1 MICPSCGEELGEE
14 FRFCPFCGAAQAEPV
29 TPGREERKVVSVVF
43 ADLAGST
50 EQAERL
56 DPEDVRAI
64 LSAYHAHLR
73 GELERFGG
81 TVEKFIGD
89 AVMAVFGAP
98 AAHEDDPE
106 RAVRAA
112 LAIRDWALEEAED
125 LQVRIAVNTGEA
137 LVALD
142 ARAAH
147 GEALVA
153 GDVVNTAARLQT
165 AAPLNGV
172 LVDEQTYRATVDA
185 IDYRATEPVEAKGK
199 SEPIVVWEAVGARAR
214 IGAGAR
220 PASATPLVGRERE
233 LALLVQ
239 TLERVREERSPQLVT
254 LVGVPGIG
262 KSRLVAELAAFVE
275 QDSELV
281 AWREG
286 RSLSYGDG
294 VTFWALA
301 EIVKAQAGILESDSV
316 EQAEEKLRT
325 AVEQLAAD
333 PAEEQWLERHL
344 RPLTGLAEDSSA
356 RADEVFAAW
365 RRFLEAIADERPL
378 VLVFEDLHWA
388 DDALL
393 DFVDQLV
400 DRVAAVPLLVLAT
413 ARPELLQRRVGWGG
427 GKPNAA
433 TISLSPLTETE
444 TAQLLDGLVDQPAVD
459 DETREALLERAGGN
473 PLYAEQYARV
483 LLERGDFDELPETVQ
498 GIIAARLDALSE
510 DEKLLLQD
518 AAVLGQVFW
527 LGAVEAVGGLAR
539 WQAEELLRALERK
552 EFVRRG
558 RTSSVASESEY
569 AFRHLL
575 IRDVAYG
582 QIPRAVRS
590 GKHRAA
596 AGWIDS
602 LGRPEEQAE
611 LLAHHYLQALELAEA
626 AGLDSADLARPARA
640 ALRDAGDRAAAL
652 YAVDAAE
659 RFYDA
664 ALRLSPENDA
674 DRALL
679 LFRRAA
685 PVRDL
690 GGGDP
695 ELLVAARD
703 ALLAAG
709 LRAEAAE
716 AEMALVMSFWIR
728 GRVDLSAEHADR
740 AAALVEGAA
749 PSRSKAAVLLRLA
762 SRKAIV
768 LGDQAGAMELAS
780 QALSLAE
787 EFEWADGSSGA
798 LGTLGT
804 ARIDLGDRG
813 GLADLERSVE
823 IAASAGA
830 LSELSR
836 AYNNLSTQ
844 LGILG
849 DLGRGY
855 EVRLKG
861 AKVAERMGSDVDI
874 QWFKAVLSEYPYRRG
889 EWDESLRLVDE
900 FLGKVDAGEPHYASW
915 QVLAR
920 RAEIRMARGREAEAL
935 ADADRALALV
945 VAIPD
950 PQARYFT
957 NALCAHV
964 FVTAR
969 REQATQLTGEVIDD
983 LLQGIGAAFAVIAL
997 PALAAAALRL
1007 GVLPEL
1013 ANALESH
1020 VPTPWSEVV
1029 RCYDEGDFVSAAD
1042 MLAEIGSKPDE
1053 AEARVH
1059 AARQLAAAGREDE
1072 AGEQLRQAVA
1082 FYRSVGATRYL
1093 DEIEPLL
1100 TASSASD

>member
-1 MICPSCGEELGEE
+1 VICPSCGRELADA
-14 FRFCPFCGAAQAEPV
+14 FPFCPFCGAALAGPAA
-29 TPGREERKVVSVVF
+29 PGREERKVVSVVF
-43 ADLAGST
+43 ADLAGFT
-50 EQAERL
+50 ARAEQL
-56 DPEDVRAI
+56 DPEDVRAL
-64 LSAYHAHLR
+64 LSSYHAHLR
-73 GELERFGG
+73 SELERFGG

-98 AAHEDDPE
+98 VAHEDDPE

-112 LAIRDWALEEAED
+112 LAIREWALDEAGD

-165 AAPLNGV
+165 AAPLNGI
-172 LVDEQTYRATVDA
+172 LVDEQTYRGTVDA
-185 IDYRATEPVEAKGK
+185 IDYRPTEPVEAKGK
-199 SEPIVVWEAVGARAR
+199 SAPVPVWEAVGARAR
-214 IGAGAR
+214 TGAGASR
-220 PASATPLVGRERE
+220 ASATPLVGRERE

-239 TLERVREERSPQLVT
+239 TLARVREERSPQLVT
-254 LVGVPGIG
+254 LIGVPGIG
-262 KSRLVAELAAFVE
+262 KSRLVSELAGVVE
-275 QDSELV
+275 QDDELV
-281 AWREG
+281 RWREG
-286 RSLSYGDG
+286 RSLSYGEG

-301 EIVKAQAGILESDSV
+301 EIVKAEAGILESDSP
-316 EQAEEKLRT
+316 EQTQEKLRRT
-325 AVEQLAAD
+325 VEQLSSD
-333 PAEEQWLERHL
+333 PSEAQWLERHL
-344 RPLTGLAEDSSA
+344 GTLAGLSEASSA
-356 RADEVFAAW
+356 GAAEIFAAW
-365 RRFLEAIADERPL
+365 RRFLEALADERPL

-393 DFVDQLV
+393 DFIDQLV

-413 ARPELLQRRVGWGG
+413 ARPELLQRRSGWGG

-433 TISLSPLTETE
+433 TISLSPLSEPET
-444 TAQLLDGLVDQPAVD
+444 TRLLHALLEQPAVD
-459 DETREALLERAGGN
+459 AGTEQELLARAGGN

-483 LLERGDFDELPETVQ
+483 LLERGDLSDLPETVQ

-510 DEKLLLQD
+510 EEKLLLQD
-518 AAVLGQVFW
+518 AAVMGQVFW

-539 WQAEELLRALERK
+539 WQAEELLHGLERK
-552 EFVRRG
+552 EFVRRD
-558 RTSSVASESEY
+558 RNSSVASESEY

-590 GKHRAA
+590 TKHRAA
-596 AGWIDS
+596 ASWIDS
-602 LGRPEEQAE
+602 LGRSEEQAE
-611 LLAHHYLQALELAEA
+611 QLAHHYLQALELAEA
-626 AGLDSADLARPARA
+626 AGLDSGDLATQARS

-664 ALRLSPENDA
+664 ALRLSPQDDEE
-674 DRALL
+674 RALL

-685 PVRDL
+685 PVHIL

-695 ELLVAARD
+695 ELLVPARD

-728 GRVDLSAEHADR
+728 GRVDLSATHADR
-740 AAALVEGAA
+740 AEALVEGAA
-749 PSRSKAAVLLRLA
+749 PSRSTASVLLRLA

-768 LGDQAGAMELAS
+768 LGDQAGALELAS
-780 QALSLAE
+780 QALTLAE
-787 EFEWADGSSGA
+787 EFDWAEGMSIA
-798 LGTLGT
+798 LGTIGT
-804 ARIDLGDRG
+804 ARVDIGDTG
-813 GLADLERSVE
+813 GLKDLERSVE

-830 LSELSR
+830 LGELSR

-849 DLGRGY
+849 DLDRGY
-855 EVRLKG
+855 EVRLEG
-861 AKVAERMGSDVDI
+861 AKVAERLRSEVDI
-874 QWFKAVLSEYPYRRG
+874 QWFLAVLSEYPYRRG
-889 EWDESLRLVDE
+889 EWDESLRMVDE

-920 RAEIRMARGREAEAL
+920 RAEIRLARGAEAEAL
-935 ADADRALALV
+935 ADADRALELV

-964 FVTAR
+964 FLASR
-969 REQATQLTGEVIDD
+969 REQAVQLTREIIDD
-983 LLQGIGAAFAVIAL
+983 LLRGIGPAFAAIAL
-997 PALAAAALRL
+997 PALASTALRL
-1007 GVLPEL
+1007 ELLPEL
-1013 ANALESH
+1013 AAALELH
-1020 VPTPWSEVV
+1020 VPTPWIDVV
-1029 RCYDEGDFVSAAD
+1029 RHYAAGDFVAAAD
-1042 MLAEIGSKPDE
+1042 MLGTIGSQPEE
-1053 AEARVH
+1053 AEARLH
-1059 AARQLAAAGREDE
+1059 AARQLAAADRDDE
-1072 AGEQLRQAVA
+1072 ATEQLRQAVA
-1082 FYRSVGATRYL
+1082 FYRSVGAKRYL
-1093 DEIEPLL
+1093 DESESLL
-1100 TASSASD
+1100 TSAGAAD

>member
-1 MICPSCGEELGEE
+1 MICPSCGQELGEGY
-14 FRFCPFCGAAQAEPV
+14 RFCPSCGAAQEEAV

-73 GELERFGG
+73 SELERFGG

-98 AAHEDDPE
+98 VAHEDDPE

-112 LAIRDWALEEAED
+112 LAIRDWAIEETDD
-125 LQVRIAVNTGEA
+125 LQVRVAVNTGEA

-172 LVDEQTYRATVDA
+172 LVDEQTHRATVDA
-185 IDYRATEPVEAKGK
+185 IDYRATAPVEAKGK
-199 SEPIVVWEAVGARAR
+199 SEPIAVWEAVGARAR

-262 KSRLVAELAAFVE
+262 KSRLVSELASVVE
-275 QDSELV
+275 HYDELV
-281 AWREG
+281 RWREG

-301 EIVKAQAGILESDSV
+301 EIVKAEAGIFESDSV
-316 EQAEEKLRT
+316 EQAEEKLRRT
-325 AVEQLAAD
+325 VEQHASD
-333 PAEEQWLERHL
+333 PAETQWLERHL
-344 RPLTGLAEDSSA
+344 RPLTGVAEDSSA

-365 RRFLEAIADERPL
+365 RRFLEALADERPL

-393 DFVDQLV
+393 DFIDQLV

-413 ARPELLQRRVGWGG
+413 ARPELLQRRAGWGG

-433 TISLSPLTETE
+433 TISLSPLTEAE
-444 TAQLLDGLVDQPAVD
+444 TTQLLEGLIEKPAD
-459 DETREALLERAGGN
+459 TDLQEALLARAGGN

-483 LLERGDFDELPETVQ
+483 LVERGDFDELPETVQ
-498 GIIAARLDALSE
+498 GIIAARLDALTE

-518 AAVLGQVFW
+518 AAVMGQVFW
-527 LGAVEAVGGLAR
+527 LGAIEAVGGLAR
-539 WQAEELLRALERK
+539 WQAEELLHGLERK
-552 EFVRRG
+552 EFVRRD
-558 RTSSVASESEY
+558 RNSSVASESEY
-569 AFRHLL
+569 SFRHLL
-575 IRDVAYG
+575 IRDVAYA

-596 AGWIDS
+596 ATWIDS

-626 AGLDSADLARPARA
+626 AGLDSQDLAKPART
-640 ALRDAGDRAAAL
+640 ALRDAGDRAATL
-652 YAVDAAE
+652 YALDAAE
-659 RFYDA
+659 RFYDG
-664 ALRLSPENDA
+664 ALRLCPADDPE
-674 DRALL
+674 RSTL

-685 PVRDL
+685 PISYL
-690 GGGDP
+690 GGDP
-695 ELLVAARD
+695 ERLMEASD
-703 ALLAAG
+703 ALLEAG
-709 LRAEAAE
+709 RREEAGE
-716 AEMALVMSFWIR
+716 AEMLLSRAFWIR
-728 GRVDLSAEHADR
+728 GQHELSEAHTQR
-740 AAALVEGAA
+740 AAALLEAA
-749 PSRSKAAVLLRLA
+749 SPSRSTVMLSLQLA
-762 SRKAIV
+762 SRASISRGEHKAS
-768 LGDQAGAMELAS
+768 LEHAS
-780 QALSLAE
+780 QALALAE
-787 EFEWADGSSGA
+787 ELDWPEGMSNALAYRGS
-798 LGTLGT
+798 
-804 ARIDLGDRG
+804 ARVGLGDAG
-813 GLADLERSVE
+813 GLQDLERSVE

-830 LSELSR
+830 LGTLSI
-836 AYNNLSTQ
+836 AYNNLSTH

-849 DLGRGY
+849 DLKRGY
-855 EVRLKG
+855 ELRLEG
-861 AKVAERMGSDVDI
+861 AKVAERIGDVT
-874 QWFKAVLSEYPYRRG
+874 QTRWFLGVLSEYPYRLG
-889 EWDESLRLVDE
+889 EWDEALRMADE
-900 FLGKVDAGEPHYASW
+900 FLAAVDADEPHYISW

-920 RAEIRMARGREAEAL
+920 RAEIHLARAAEARAL
-935 ADADRALALV
+935 ADADRALELV
-945 VAIPD
+945 AAISD

-957 NALCAHV
+957 NALCARV
-964 FVTAR
+964 FAAAR
-969 REQATQLTGEVIDD
+969 RERAAQLAREVVDD
-983 LLQGIGAAFAVIAL
+983 LHRGIGPVFASIAL
-997 PALAAAALRL
+997 PALASTALQL
-1007 GVLPEL
+1007 GLLAEL
-1013 ANALESH
+1013 TSALDQH
-1020 VPTPWSEVV
+1020 VPNPWIEVV
-1029 RCYDEGDFVSAAD
+1029 HRYAAGDFIAAAD
-1042 MLAEIGSKPDE
+1042 MLATMGSRPDE

-1059 AARQLAAAGREDE
+1059 AARQLAADGRDDE
-1072 AGEQLRQAVA
+1072 AGEQLRQAAA

-1100 TASSASD
+1100 TASRASD